1 MGLINIVADEN
12 ILLLDE
18 FFGGLA
24 KLTKVNGRTISAEQV
39 AHADALVLRSTAKI
53 TPAILSHSKVQF
65 VGTCTIGTDHLAK
78 DYMDANNIV
87 WRNAPG
93 CNAAG
98 VGDYVIACLNHAWQT
113 LAIDP
118 REVTIGIVGAGNVG
132 GRLAQRLRAAGFSLL
147 ICDPPQASAGQKGLV
162 ELDELLAQSQIV
174 CLHTP
179 LTTQG
184 LHATKNLINA
194 KRVKGLAKG
203 TVLISAGRG
212 EVINQQAVLER
223 QQQHNDLHLYMDV
236 WHQEPN
242 IDTQLFGY
250 SHCVTPHIAGH
261 SLEGKMRG
269 TYMIYQA
276 LCQYFGL
283 QESTTLEH
291 LMPEPQLAQLT
302 ISSNATAKKTM
313 QQACDGVYSLMED
326 DARMRSM
333 QDSNDFD
340 LLRKTYPVRREFSS
354 LQLVGIADAEIS
366 NMMVGLGF
374 GLAVDANIIKTQG
387 PVNEL

>member
-18 FFGGLA
+18 VFGGLA
-24 KLTKVNGRTISAEQV
+24 KITKVDGRTISAEQV
-39 AHADALVLRSTAKI
+39 AQADALVLRATANI
-53 TPAILSHSKVQF
+53 TPAMLSHSQVQF

-113 LAIDP
+113 LGIDP

-132 GRLAQRLRAAGFSLL
+132 GRLAQRLRAAGFNLL
-147 ICDPPQASAGQKGLV
+147 ICDPPQACAGQKGLV
-162 ELDELLAQSQIV
+162 TLDELLAQSQII

-179 LTTQG
+179 LTKQG
-184 LHATKNLINA
+184 RHATENLINA
-194 KRVKGLAKG
+194 QRVTGLAKG
-203 TVLISAGRG
+203 TLLISAGRG
-212 EVINQQAVLER
+212 EVIDQQAVLER

-242 IDTQLFGY
+242 IDIQLFGY
-250 SHCVTPHIAGH
+250 SHCVTPHVAGH

-269 TYMIYQA
+269 THMIYQA
-276 LCQYFGL
+276 LCQHFDL
-283 QESTTLEH
+283 HVSETLDS
-291 LMPEPQLAQLT
+291 LMPAPKRAQLA
-302 ISSNATAKKTM
+302 ISSNATAKQTM
-313 QQACDGVYSLMED
+313 QQACNGVYPLMED
-326 DARMRSM
+326 DARMRGM
-333 QDSNDFD
+333 QNGHDFD
-340 LLRKTYPVRREFSS
+340 GLRKTYPVRREFSS
-354 LQLVGIADAEIS
+354 LQLRGIADAEIS
-366 NMMVGLGF
+366 NMMAGLGF
-374 GLAVDANIIKTQG
+374 GVAVDTNTIKTQG

>member
-18 FFGGLA
+18 FFGDLG
-24 KLTKVNGRTISAEQV
+24 KVTKVNGRTISAEQV
-39 AHADALVLRSTAKI
+39 AQADALVLRSTAKI
-53 TPAILSHSKVQF
+53 TPAILSNSKVQF

-78 DYMDANNIV
+78 DYMDVNSIV

-118 REVTIGIVGAGNVG
+118 REVTIGIVGSGNVG
-132 GRLAQRLRAAGFSLL
+132 GRLAQRLRSAGFNLL
-147 ICDPPQASAGQKGLV
+147 ICDSPQASAGQKGLV

-184 LHATKNLINA
+184 RHATENLINA
-194 KRVKGLAKG
+194 KRVTGLAKG

-212 EVINQQAVLER
+212 EVVDQQAVLER

-269 TYMIYQA
+269 THMIYQA
-276 LCQYFGL
+276 LCQHFGL

-291 LMPEPQLAQLT
+291 LMPEPTLAKLA
-302 ISSNATAKKTM
+302 ISSSATAKETM
-313 QQACDGVYSLMED
+313 QQACNGVYPLMED
-326 DARMRSM
+326 DARMRCM
-333 QDSNDFD
+333 QNSNDFD

-354 LQLVGIADAEIS
+354 LQLLGIADAEIS
-366 NMMVGLGF
+366 NMMAGLGF
-374 GLAVDANIIKTQG
+374 GLAVDANITKTRG
-387 PVNEL
+387 PVNDL

>member
-24 KLTKVNGRTISAEQV
+24 KITKVNGRTISAEQV

-53 TPAILSHSKVQF
+53 TPAILSQSKVQF

-98 VGDYVIACLNHAWQT
+98 VGDYAIACLNHAWQT
-113 LAIDP
+113 LGIDP
-118 REVTIGIVGAGNVG
+118 SKVTIGIVGAGNVG
-132 GRLAQRLRAAGFSLL
+132 GRLAQRLRSAGFNLL
-147 ICDPPQASAGQKGLV
+147 ICDAPQAEAGQNGLV

-179 LTTQG
+179 LTTNG
-184 LHATKNLINA
+184 LHATDNLINSQ
-194 KRVKGLAKG
+194 RIRSLAKN

-212 EVINQQAVLER
+212 EVIDQQALLAR

-269 TYMIYQA
+269 THMIYQA
-276 LCQYFGL
+276 LCQHFGL
-283 QESTTLEH
+283 QEGKALEH
-291 LMPEPQLAQLT
+291 LMPEPALAKLT
-302 ISSNATAKKTM
+302 ISPSATAKQAM
-313 QQACDGVYSLMED
+313 QQACNAVYPLMQD
-326 DARMRSM
+326 DARMRCM
-333 QDSNDFD
+333 QNSNDFD
-340 LLRKTYPVRREFSS
+340 LLRKNYPVRREFSS
-354 LQLVGIADAEIS
+354 LRLDGIADAEIS
-366 NMMVGLGF
+366 DMMVGLGF
-374 GLAVDANIIKTQG
+374 GLA
-387 PVNEL
+387 NEL